1 MLNENLADIAFEP
14 DVKHLTQ
21 KLAIGVRTDTPVSDA
36 CGRMDVDLWR
46 ACQTRGAV
54 ALGDRDKLH
63 EFDAEPLEKTVTTL
77 PLPALARCT
86 VFSALCS
93 TPLRCST
100 SSPRITAS
108 NVGRPARL
116 DPVLVMDFFG
126 PIDTDPDQNSLS
138 CKRRPIL
145 HRAECHWFAAHW

>member
-63 EFDAEPLEKTVTTL
+63 EFDAEPLEKTVNHL
-77 PLPALARCT
+77 ALAGTGT
-86 VFSALCS
+86 VYCIQRVVLDAVTLQHLQSAHHGVECR
-93 TPLRCST
+93 TP
-100 SSPRITAS
+100 
-108 NVGRPARL
+108 RPI
-116 DPVLVMDFFG
+116 DPVLVMDFFW
-126 PIDTDPDQNSLS
+126 PIDTDPDQ
-138 CKRRPIL
+138 K
-145 HRAECHWFAAHW
+145 FVVV